1 MKKLIKKILCRLNG
15 RDYEKEYYSLRR
27 LYDLSEF
34 IGRNGYF
41 FLNKRKIPCTVVGVV
56 TRYRYDDYLIINYNT
71 KSGDFVCEAEIPRSS
86 FRMSY

>member
-1 MKKLIKKILCRLNG
+1 MKKLIKKTLCWIYG
-15 RDYEKEYYSLRR
+15 CDYEKEYYSLRR

-41 FLNKRKIPCTVVGVV
+41 FLNKRKIPCTVVGIVA
-56 TRYRYDDYLIINYNT
+56 RYRYDDYLIINYTT
-71 KSGDFVCEAEIPRSS
+71 KSGDLVCGAEIPRSS